1 MAFSAILRKSE
12 SSLVPLA
19 SRIIGVERN
28 PHRALFTSINHHT
41 NISSNTSGP
50 SRSYS
55 ASGEPPADRDGDQGS
70 RNVDRVGGI
79 PDHIFFH
86 YEDVLRQDL
95 LLKLNRSNITQIP
108 RVKEIRV
115 MPKVTDEATTKTG
128 RLAMEISCS
137 QKFTPSE
144 SGSGKSQP
152 NTFVGSKDRGY
163 VPDVIRPTTLRGQ
176 AMTNF
181 LLRLLTVM
189 SMSEYKVKI
198 RENMIHF
205 WMDKEFCE
213 FTPELEDHLE
223 IFEHVRGGFNVSIVT
238 TAETKEETKLLWSGL
253 LQKDEGE
260 TIR

>member
-1 MAFSAILRKSE
+1 MAFSVIFRKSE
-12 SSLVPLA
+12 SSLAALANQIVRVKRNRYRVLFSPLY
-19 SRIIGVERN
+19 
-28 PHRALFTSINHHT
+28 HHA

-50 SRSYS
+50 SRGYS
-55 ASGEPPADRDGDQGS
+55 ASGEPSATGVCNQES
-70 RNVDRVGGI
+70 RNANRVGGI
-79 PDHIFFH
+79 PDSIYFH

-181 LLRLLTVM
+181 LLRLVTVM
-189 SMSEYKVKI
+189 SMSDCKVKI

-213 FTPELEDHLE
+213 FSPELEDHLE
-223 IFEHVRGGFNVSIVT
+223 IFEHVKGGFNVSIVT

-260 TIR
+260 SL

>member
-1 MAFSAILRKSE
+1 MGFSAILRRSE
-12 SSLVPLA
+12 PSLVALA
-19 SRIIGVERN
+19 SRIVRVESN
-28 PHRALFTSINHHT
+28 HHRALFTALNH
-41 NISSNTSGP
+41 IPSNTSGP

-55 ASGEPPADRDGDQGS
+55 ASGAGAGDQES

-79 PDHIFFH
+79 PDNIYFH

-189 SMSEYKVKI
+189 SVSDYKVKI
-198 RENMIHF
+198 RENTIHF

-213 FTPELEDHLE
+213 FSPELEDHLE

-238 TAETKEETKLLWSGL
+238 TAKTKEETKLLWSGL

-260 TIR
+260 SL

>member
-1 MAFSAILRKSE
+1 MAFSIILRKSE
-12 SSLVPLA
+12 SSIAALA
-19 SRIIGVERN
+19 TRIVRID
-28 PHRALFTSINHHT
+28 HRALFSALNHYANVSST
-41 NISSNTSGP
+41 NSVP

-55 ASGEPPADRDGDQGS
+55 ASGEPSATGGGDKDS
-70 RNVDRVGGI
+70 INADRVGGI
-79 PDHIFFH
+79 PDNIYFH

-189 SMSEYKVKI
+189 SMSDYKVKI

-213 FTPELEDHLE
+213 FSPELEDHLE
-223 IFEHVRGGFNVSIVT
+223 IFEHVKGGFNVSIVT

-260 TIR
+260 SL

>member
-12 SSLVPLA
+12 SSLAPLA
-19 SRIIGVERN
+19 SRIVGVERN
-28 PHRALFTSINHHT
+28 QHRALFAALNHQT
-41 NISSNTSGP
+41 NTSGP

-55 ASGEPPADRDGDQGS
+55 ASIEASPVGGGDQEPK
-70 RNVDRVGGI
+70 NVDRVGGI
-79 PDHIFFH
+79 PDSIYFH

-115 MPKVTDEATTKTG
+115 MPRVTEEATTKTG

-137 QKFTPSE
+137 QKFTPTE
-144 SGSGKSQP
+144 SGSGKSRP
-152 NTFVGSKDRGY
+152 SAFVGSKDRGY
-163 VPDVIRPTTLRGQ
+163 VPDVVRPTTLRGQ

-189 SMSEYKVKI
+189 SMSYYKVKI
-198 RENMIHF
+198 KENMIHF

-213 FTPELEDHLE
+213 FSPELEDHLE

-238 TAETKEETKLLWSGL
+238 TAKTKEETRLLWSGL

-260 TIR
+260 SQ